1 VIYNVIMHSE
11 DKKKPTS
18 VQMVGY
24 SREEECLKKTVYT
37 SLIIF
42 AVILSSCFSIAVQ
55 IYRVYMH

>member
-1 VIYNVIMHSE
+1 MHSE